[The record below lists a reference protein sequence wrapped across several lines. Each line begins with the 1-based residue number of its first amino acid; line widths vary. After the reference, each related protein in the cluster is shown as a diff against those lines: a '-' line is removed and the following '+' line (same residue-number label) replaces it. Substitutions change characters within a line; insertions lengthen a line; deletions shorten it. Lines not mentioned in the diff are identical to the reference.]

1 MGRAPNS
8 GAPQRVSPHVVPKA
22 SPFSD
27 EEDEKTT
34 IESGW
39 EEEASTTV
47 EQGEVAEKI
56 RTLGLDAPR
65 RNITNVTSTNA
76 GTVVDE
82 PTVDDQRANAAHSML
97 TPQSVLARLLITHG
111 NDSGQEIEIL
121 PGKSYTIGRAI
132 DNDVVLT
139 DIAVSRK
146 HFDLRHEAGT
156 WVLVDRGSGNG
167 TLVNGNVEDQP
178 FMLANGDT
186 IEIGNTSFRFD
197 NPNGANRAQVPS
209 PDAWRSS
216 NGPSN
221 ATYDVDV
228 DEEEPSTVAGKPVR
242 DDPMTPLPIPAPPMR
257 PRTAPPPAPFARPRP
272 TSGPPPMSAPAAYPL
287 GSQGMPVAAQPTI
300 APHQAMQPLQHPA
313 HLNHA
318 PHQGMQPSPHVPQ
331 PHPQTRP
338 PLGSMQPTMLQM
350 DGQPL
355 PNVMPTTIPG
365 QGTPMQPSSPQMQGL
380 PFTYPNLSDHPQ
392 HAKMLVATNQH
403 GRDPT
408 AHVPPTPFAGM
419 QAMPQQVYVAP
430 QISRR
435 TKLLLGGAG
444 LTILAAIATIA
455 IIKGSSKGAEPPTPT
470 PPPQGSSSQKP
481 LAQPIDP
488 KPPVKSAAKTDPK
501 LAAKTD
507 PPKADVAKTDPRI
520 DPKLVA
526 KTDPPKVDPPK
537 IAKADPPKV
546 DPPKVDPPKIV
557 KADPPKVDPPKI
569 AKADPPKTPP
579 KVDPPKVD
587 PPKIAKADP
596 PKVDPPKIANTDPPK
611 VDPKKPKKDPKK
623 AQTKRVATGGSN
635 TSDVKSKADA
645 LYRAKK
651 FNDAA
656 TTLKTAASSLSG
668 SEVGE
673 LKNLAGMYEQFGR
686 NYNVGMAPGTPAAQA
701 WDKLKSA
708 QTFDSRIGGAY
719 AEEIQTKR
727 SQIATKAALAFVG
740 AKNFSSALEAVR
752 VAEQGGKNGSTGIV
766 RDSIESHAGELYN
779 AAAKEMDSNPDA
791 AKSKLRQI
799 KGLVG
804 DKSPWFQKANRLL
817 NNN

>member
-8 GAPQRVSPHVVPKA
+8 GAPQRVSAHVVPKA

-111 NDSGQEIEIL
+111 NDSGQEIEII

-132 DNDVVLT
+132 DNDVILT

-178 FMLANGDT
+178 FLLANGDT

-197 NPNGANRAQVPS
+197 NPNGANRARVPS

-228 DEEEPSTVAGKPVR
+228 DEEEPSTVAGKPLR
-242 DDPMTPLPIPAPPMR
+242 DDPMTPIPIPAPPVR

-272 TSGPPPMSAPAAYPL
+272 TSGPPPMSTPAAYPL

-300 APHQAMQPLQHPA
+300 APHQAMQPLQQHPS

-318 PHQGMQPSPHVPQ
+318 PHQGMQPSSHVPQ

-365 QGTPMQPSSPQMQGL
+365 QGPPMQPSSPQMQGL
-380 PFTYPNLSDHPQ
+380 PFTYPNVSDHPQ
-392 HAKMLVATNQH
+392 HAKMLVASNQH

-430 QISRR
+430 QLSRR

-455 IIKGSSKGAEPPTPT
+455 IIKGSSTSKGADPPT
-470 PPPQGSSSQKP
+470 PPQGSAQKP
-481 LAQPIDP
+481 LVQPIDTTDP
-488 KPPVKSAAKTDPK
+488 KSVKTPVKTDPSK
-501 LAAKTD
+501 VD
-507 PPKADVAKTDPRI
+507 PPKIIAKP

-537 IAKADPPKV
+537 V
-546 DPPKVDPPKIV
+546 DL
-557 KADPPKVDPPKI
+557 PKI
-569 AKADPPKTPP
+569 A

-587 PPKIAKADP
+587 PPKIAKVDS
-596 PKVDPPKIANTDPPK
+596 PKVDPPKIVKVDPPK

-623 AQTKRVATGGSN
+623 PQNKRVATGGSGSD

-656 TTLKTAASSLSG
+656 TTLKAAASSLSG

-752 VAEQGGKNGSTGIV
+752 VAEQAGKNGSTGIV
-766 RDSIESHAGELYN
+766 RDSIETHAGELYN
-779 AAAKEMDSNPDA
+779 AAAKEMNSNPDA